1 MTATALAAASAPT
14 AETASDAIPEVDPC
28 QVLAWLGAGDTV
40 LVDVRET
47 VEYEAEHIPGALLC
61 PLSTFEADLFPK
73 FPGKRLVIHCAV
85 GKRSAAACKQLMNA
99 GYPDQVL
106 NIAGGIGAWKAAG
119 CPTEVQHENRA
130 DIPFI
135 GAAANTDVAPL
146 DAGVH
151 PGQVLYREFMRPFG
165 LGATALAHEIGVAT
179 SRVSAIVR
187 GERRIT
193 AETALRLARHLCTTD
208 EFWLRLQAAHD
219 LAVAR
224 REIGETVN
232 REVTPRRAGTVVRVR
247 NAKGCD

>member
-1 MTATALAAASAPT
+1 MTATALAARPSAG
-14 AETASDAIPEVDPC
+14 AEPVTDAIPEVDPC
-28 QVLAWLGAGDTV
+28 QVLAWLSAGETV

-61 PLSTFEADLFPK
+61 PLSTFEAELFPK

-85 GKRSAAACKQLMNA
+85 GKRSAAACKQLANA
-99 GYPDQVL
+99 GYPDRVL
-106 NIAGGIGAWKAAG
+106 NMAGGIGAWKAAG

-135 GAAANTDVAPL
+135 GAGANTELPPL
-146 DAGVH
+146 AAGVH
-151 PGQVLYREFMRPFG
+151 PGQVLDREFMRPFG
-165 LGATALAHEIGVAT
+165 LGATALAHEIGVPT

-219 LAVAR
+219 LAEAR
-224 REIGETVN
+224 REIGDVVN
-232 REVTPRRAGTVVRVR
+232 REVTPRRAGTTVRVQ